1 MSHYHADHTA
11 NANLFA
17 KSTWIVQQA
26 EYDMM
31 FSDGEARHPRAG
43 DLLDLED
50 LQAHHPAQ

>member
-11 NANLFA
+11 NANAFA

-31 FSDGEARHPRAG
+31 FKEGDVADPLAG
-43 DLLDLED
+43 DLPGSEGR
-50 LQAHHPAQ
+50 QAHHPEQ